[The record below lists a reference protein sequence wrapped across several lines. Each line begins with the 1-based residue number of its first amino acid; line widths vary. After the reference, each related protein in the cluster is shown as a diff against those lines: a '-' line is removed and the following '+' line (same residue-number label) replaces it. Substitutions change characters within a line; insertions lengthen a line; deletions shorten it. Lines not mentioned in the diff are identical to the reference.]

1 MSYKKDGQNGTVGGM
16 TMDVRE
22 FQQQVEEQIS
32 NMTNQIEEFH
42 KSIAEGSFEKLQNID
57 AISNQVDQFKT
68 VHDDMVAKLYD
79 FVRDVNEKGGEL
91 ARQILDKAGA

>member
-1 MSYKKDGQNGTVGGM
+1 MSYKKDGQNGSVGGM

-91 ARQILDKAGA
+91 ARQILDKSGA

>member
-1 MSYKKDGQNGTVGGM
+1 MSYKKDGQNGSVGGM

>member
-1 MSYKKDGQNGTVGGM
+1 
-16 TMDVRE
+16 MDVRE

-91 ARQILDKAGA
+91 ARQILDKSGA